1 LAEIMIVRLERNW
14 LNGRV
19 RLILSRVWLAA
30 SLMLG
35 AIPFASAQSGPT
47 AQEADRQLNQNY
59 QAALRKMTP
68 SAAETLRRAERA
80 WVAFMEK
87 NSVALKVAA
96 RELGVSTSVCQQ
108 VDAEERSSRA
118 WDFSVSS
125 EPEENGQQIFERADA
140 ELNVVYKRITSSL
153 PAASTV
159 ALREAQRAWV
169 DYRTANRPYGL
180 VHCARLTSRRTE
192 QLSRFYVIATTPQLP
207 ETAAQKSTVKVPDP
221 FERAR

>member
-1 LAEIMIVRLERNW
+1 VIVPFGRSW

-19 RLILSRVWLAA
+19 RLLLWRVWLAA
-30 SLMLG
+30 ALMLR
-35 AIPFASAQSGPT
+35 AIPFASAQSGPA

-87 NSVALKVAA
+87 NSVALRVAA
-96 RELGVSTSVCQQ
+96 RELGVSMSVCQQ
-108 VDAEERSSRA
+108 VDVEERSSRA

-125 EPEENGQQIFERADA
+125 EPQENEQEIFERADA

-153 PAASTV
+153 PAASTA
-159 ALREAQRAWV
+159 ALRDAQRAWV
-169 DYRTANRPYGL
+169 EYRSANRPYGL
-180 VHCARLTSRRTE
+180 LQCARLTVRRTE
-192 QLSRFYVIATTPQLP
+192 QLSHIYVIATTPPLP
-207 ETAAQKSTVKVPDP
+207 EAAAQKSTVKVPDP